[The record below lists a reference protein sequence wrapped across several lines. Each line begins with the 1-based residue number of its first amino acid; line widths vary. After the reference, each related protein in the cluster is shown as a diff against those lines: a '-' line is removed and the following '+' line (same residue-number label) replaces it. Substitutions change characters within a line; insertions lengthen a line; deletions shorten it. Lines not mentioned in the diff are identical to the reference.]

1 MTGGSERGAGD
12 GDGTDASAQV
22 PIGWRRTVDNGAVA
36 YISPSGT
43 ILSSVEEVGSYLLT
57 DGTCKCG
64 LECPLVVHKVFNFDP
79 GAVLVQR
86 SQPPG
91 KAEEDMTKLCNHR
104 RKVVAM
110 AALCRSMQASSQLPL
125 AAHGT
130 GGPFCSVESRDLRVG
145 PLGAWEEGG
154 WYPPRPR
161 PSSQPK
167 LSPSPTPPHPH
178 LSFPFNGSLPLS
190 RPNPNSSSRLSPRKP
205 PPPSPC
211 RSPFSCY
218 GPPQRYPRP
227 PTPQNL
233 LQNPRPPRTPEPPAP
248 LRLGLHPLACSL
260 DASLSS
266 PPSSS
271 SPGALGLGRAGL
283 SHPQVGSPPP
293 FSSSPSPSGSQDCP
307 SPRQRSRHS
316 SASSSSLSEQGVGV
330 ALAAYPLGGPSHS
343 PKPLPPASPRGR
355 LEGMLQQYKD
365 SGSTPPHPQPA
376 AVQSNQSNFQLP
388 QSPLAP
394 PPPPP
399 AFPPDRK
406 SAPANANASAGF
418 LGQLLSQQKQQHAS
432 SFPASSLLSAAAKA
446 QLASQKS
453 QNQNQNPSPSGGA
466 NANAPGGANEA
477 QQSKVTLSS
486 PALGSTSVSCASL
499 IPSPAPDVADALT
512 TLSGQGKA
520 NALPPHLLPPLLG
533 PGVLG
538 DLAALGNMGGLH
550 GMMGAGPLLLPP
562 MQAPG
567 LGMPLLQAQA
577 AGLNPLACLLN
588 NLQLNMGPALSMGG
602 EKPIGMQEVT
612 SPAPQDNIS
621 ANQLAPEPVPNPSHA
636 LGPQPQREGA
646 PGGLLDPYS
655 SFMDTIYT
663 SFLQVS
669 GRSPE
674 GAEPTPAPPPSF
686 PGEPPQNSAPP
697 SLSPRRAC
705 SLRNPD
711 LSRLGMEA
719 AQSPARGTPK
729 LSEDSSSTPPPLS
742 QRSEPPAPPAFPEE
756 AKTDCGSAH
765 PYSNGLPSEGEGQGQ
780 GEGPQGYHG
789 PPEGVNGTENHMGPQ
804 DTQGERGPTVRPG
817 GARRGRKRKQVL
829 PREPDVSREMD
840 TGVSEEPMATM
851 VLQKPERSVKSKRR
865 RVFR

>member
-1 MTGGSERGAGD
+1 MSQEQLLQLLSTHSGLPSLLAPPFLGSL
-12 GDGTDASAQV
+12 
-22 PIGWRRTVDNGAVA
+22 PIGLWMGGGQSQAPPQTPPPAPPPQAGLLNHASQLNILPGMLGAQGDLPVSLLGLLNA
-36 YISPSGT
+36 PPPGPGPAPE
-43 ILSSVEEVGSYLLT
+43 LGEKPGALQALLT
-57 DGTCKCG
+57 ASLLLG
-64 LECPLVVHKVFNFDP
+64 
-79 GAVLVQR
+79 Q
-86 SQPPG
+86 QQ
-91 KAEEDMTKLCNHR
+91 
-104 RKVVAM
+104 
-110 AALCRSMQASSQLPL
+110 AALLPL
-125 AAHGT
+125 AGL
-130 GGPFCSVESRDLRVG
+130 GQPLDL
-145 PLGAWEEGG
+145 
-154 WYPPRPR
+154 
-161 PSSQPK
+161 
-167 LSPSPTPPHPH
+167 
-178 LSFPFNGSLPLS
+178 
-190 RPNPNSSSRLSPRKP
+190 
-205 PPPSPC
+205 
-211 RSPFSCY
+211 
-218 GPPQRYPRP
+218 
-227 PTPQNL
+227 L
-233 LQNPRPPRTPEPPAP
+233 LQQQPFPAP
-248 LRLGLHPLACSL
+248 LP
-260 DASLSS
+260 
-266 PPSSS
+266 
-271 SPGALGLGRAGL
+271 
-283 SHPQVGSPPP
+283 
-293 FSSSPSPSGSQDCP
+293 
-307 SPRQRSRHS
+307 
-316 SASSSSLSEQGVGV
+316 EGV
-330 ALAAYPLGGPSHS
+330 ALEKAPAGLGGP
-343 PKPLPPASPRGR
+343 A
-355 LEGMLQQYKD
+355 D
-365 SGSTPPHPQPA
+365 SGPGLLEA
-376 AVQSNQSNFQLP
+376 LQSL
-388 QSPLAP
+388 LL
-394 PPPPP
+394 PPPP
-399 AFPPDRK
+399 AFLSLSPALLAATLGLPDTPASQQPLTPHPP
-406 SAPANANASAGF
+406 SAPT
-418 LGQLLSQQKQQHAS
+418 Q
-432 SFPASSLLSAAAKA
+432 
-446 QLASQKS
+446 
-453 QNQNQNPSPSGGA
+453 
-466 NANAPGGANEA
+466 
-477 QQSKVTLSS
+477 VTLSS

-602 EKPIGMQEVT
+602 EKPIGMQEAT